1 MALVMGKDYVLPF
14 SINQT
19 DLLAGTAYEIVAPAD
34 GFIEELQVVVQ
45 AAVTTGGAVT
55 VNKNGV
61 AVTGLS
67 ATVAN
72 AATKGTVVTDK
83 PDKTSE
89 TRKFSKGDR
98 LSIVPAA
105 AFDTA
110 GAINGNLL
118 VRCAGALTS

>member
-19 DLLAGTAYEIVAPAD
+19 DLLAGTAFEIVAPAN
-34 GFIEELQVVVQ
+34 GFIEELQVIAQ

-55 VNKNGV
+55 VNVNGV

-67 ATVAN
+67 AAVAN
-72 AATKGTVVTDK
+72 GATKGSVVSDS
-83 PDKTSE
+83 PDKTSA

-118 VRCAGALTS
+118 VRCSGAQTS